1 MNNYSKEL
9 EYYEKIFNQL
19 KPQIKLMNNLR
30 RTILTQQLETIRTLQ
45 NTFSIEIVNNLQKT
59 YSVIEDYNLA
69 HRKQLENI
77 KEIYKNS
84 LFIQLWGKNDSTISN
99 EDIEEFRENLDEF
112 QQGLE
117 INPNPQVNIILQNA
131 KQSPEFENIEAK
143 DIEKSISFLL
153 ISSVSTDK
161 TISDQAKVILKFL
174 FELPQN
180 KNAAIIGWYLGII
193 SSIITIYSYVQG

>member
-19 KPQIKLMNNLR
+19 KPQIKLMNDLR

-45 NTFSIEIVNNLQKT
+45 NTFPIEIVNNLQKT

-112 QQGLE
+112 QQELE
-117 INPNPQVNIILQNA
+117 TNPNPQVNIILQNA
-131 KQSPEFENIEAK
+131 KQYPELENIEAK

-153 ISSVSTDK
+153 ISSASTDK
-161 TISDQAKVILKFL
+161 TISDQAKVVLKFL

-193 SSIITIYSYVQG
+193 SSIITIYSFVQG

>member
-9 EYYEKIFNQL
+9 EHYEKIFNQL

-30 RTILTQQLETIRTLQ
+30 KTILTQQLEAIRSLQ
-45 NTFSIEIVNNLQKT
+45 NIFPIVNNLQKT
-59 YSVIEDYNLA
+59 YSVIEDYNSTY
-69 HRKQLENI
+69 RKQLENI

-84 LFIQLWGKNDSTISN
+84 LFIQLLGENDSTISN

-112 QQGLE
+112 QQELE
-117 INPNPQVNIILQNA
+117 INPNPQVDIILQNV
-131 KQSPEFENIEAK
+131 KQSPELENIEAK

-153 ISSVSTDK
+153 ISSASTDK
-161 TISDQAKVILKFL
+161 TISDQAKAILKFL

>member
-19 KPQIKLMNNLR
+19 KPQIKLMNDLR

-45 NTFSIEIVNNLQKT
+45 NTFPIEIINNLQKT

-112 QQGLE
+112 QQELE

-131 KQSPEFENIEAK
+131 KQYPELENIEAK

-153 ISSVSTDK
+153 ISSASTDK
-161 TISDQAKVILKFL
+161 TISDQAKVVLKFL

-193 SSIITIYSYVQG
+193 SSIITIYSFVQG

>member
-19 KPQIKLMNNLR
+19 KPQIKLINDLR

-45 NTFSIEIVNNLQKT
+45 NTFPIEIVNNLQKT

-112 QQGLE
+112 QQELE
-117 INPNPQVNIILQNA
+117 TNPNPQVNIILQNA
-131 KQSPEFENIEAK
+131 KQYPELENIEAK

-153 ISSVSTDK
+153 ISSASTDK
-161 TISDQAKVILKFL
+161 TISDQAKVVLKFL

-193 SSIITIYSYVQG
+193 SSIITIYSFVQG